1 MSWFGSKPYVDT
13 CDPQNTS
20 VGVVLVSV
28 FLWIKAVY
36 ECEEYKKNAHIEVNN
51 EYNVSTFLSP
61 MATTESL

>member
-1 MSWFGSKPYVDT
+1 M
-13 CDPQNTS
+13 
-20 VGVVLVSV
+20 
-28 FLWIKAVY
+28 Y